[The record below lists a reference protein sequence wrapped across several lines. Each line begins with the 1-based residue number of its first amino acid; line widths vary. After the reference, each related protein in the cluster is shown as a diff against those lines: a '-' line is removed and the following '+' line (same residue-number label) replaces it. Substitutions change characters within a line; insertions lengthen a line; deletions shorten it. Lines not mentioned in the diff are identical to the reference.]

1 MAKKNYGHPLRST
14 WYAMI
19 RRCHHTNDARYK
31 DYGARGIVV
40 CDRWRSSFDSFASD
54 MGAKPSP
61 LHTLDRINNDGNYEP
76 SNCRWADKKTQN
88 SNTRNTLVVTWDGK
102 TQTMSQWARDLGISN
117 GTLWNRLQNM
127 TVEDAM
133 TQSIDEL
140 SRVRKWTLSEIDTVL
155 EMHQNGK
162 ALRVIAE
169 EVHASKECV
178 KRLIWRLTP
187 IPKTPAQPAT
197 AAKQCACNV
206 EFDCNLPHHSAPPT
220 PCGYCGRVHDPLVS
234 LQQECID
241 ALPKV
246 TREQI
251 DAALE
256 KGQRERD
263 IAEGRIPAP
272 PSPAARE
279 TCPDC
284 QSSIREHGICDCWTT
299 EEMRQAYA
307 DAVISSSRDKKI

>member
-1 MAKKNYGHPLRST
+1 MAKKTYGHPLRST

-40 CDRWRSSFDSFASD
+40 CDRWRNSFDSFASD
-54 MGAKPSP
+54 MGTKPSP
-61 LHTLDRINNDGNYEP
+61 LHTLDRVNNDGNYEP

-88 SNTRNTLVVTWDGK
+88 SNTRNTLMVTWDGK

-127 TVEDAM
+127 TIEDAM

-155 EMHQNGK
+155 EMHESGK

-197 AAKQCACNV
+197 ATKEECLGCAKVARHPGEGYVCFMHY
-206 EFDCNLPHHSAPPT
+206 EPP
-220 PCGYCGRVHDPLVS
+220 
-234 LQQECID
+234 
-241 ALPKV
+241 A
-246 TREQI
+246 
-251 DAALE
+251 
-256 KGQRERD
+256 
-263 IAEGRIPAP
+263 AP

-279 TCPDC
+279 ACCMDAGADGLHEAECPGY
-284 QSSIREHGICDCWTT
+284 QTPVP
-299 EEMRQAYA
+299 
-307 DAVISSSRDKKI
+307 AVISSNRDPEELEPDHGLGECEHVAYCDACLKTWAKMHAALEGK